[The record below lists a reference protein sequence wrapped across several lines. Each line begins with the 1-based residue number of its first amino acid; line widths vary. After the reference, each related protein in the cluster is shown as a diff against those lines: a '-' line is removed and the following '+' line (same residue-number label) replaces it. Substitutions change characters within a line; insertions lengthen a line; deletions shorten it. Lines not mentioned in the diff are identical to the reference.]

1 MTRRL
6 KSLQERLGI
15 QVGDPQAIRRAFV
28 HRSYINESRAAG
40 DESNER
46 LEFLGDAIVGYI
58 VAEYLFDR
66 FPQFTEGELSALR
79 AALVRTETLARAG
92 RRLRLGEY
100 LLVGRSIDKSG
111 GRQRPH
117 LLACTFEALVAA
129 IHADQGLE
137 AARRVVLDAL
147 RPELDELITGESMRE
162 VVKSAKSRFQEE
174 VLGRWHVTPTYRTVA
189 AEGPDHA
196 RRYEAVVL

>member
-1 MTRRL
+1 
-6 KSLQERLGI
+6 
-15 QVGDPQAIRRAFV
+15 
-28 HRSYINESRAAG
+28 
-40 DESNER
+40 
-46 LEFLGDAIVGYI
+46 
-58 VAEYLFDR
+58 
-66 FPQFTEGELSALR
+66 
-79 AALVRTETLARAG
+79 
-92 RRLRLGEY
+92 
-100 LLVGRSIDKSG
+100 LVGRSIDKSG

-147 RPELDELITGESMRE
+147 RSELDELVTGESMRE

-196 RRYEAVVL
+196 RRYEAVVLVGSETVGHGSGATKQQAQQMAAQAALDRLESGWQPDRPPEPEGNTRGAIDADG